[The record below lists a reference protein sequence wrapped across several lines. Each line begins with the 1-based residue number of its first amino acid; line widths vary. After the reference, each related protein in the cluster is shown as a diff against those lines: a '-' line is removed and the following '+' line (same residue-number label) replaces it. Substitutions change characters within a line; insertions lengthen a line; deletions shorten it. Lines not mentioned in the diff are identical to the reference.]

1 MNALTAVQNN
11 AVDSGQDYSGFT
23 FIPSAQSPRLLEL
36 TFTEQ
41 TTKQFLEQVA
51 EWPVQALEYKS
62 FLRFRVGKILDDL
75 CANQLQP
82 LLLKTLLN
90 RAEGALLINAV
101 GIDDVA
107 QADEMVK
114 LATAVAHLIGR
125 SNFDAMSGQY
135 YARFVVKNI
144 DNSDSYL
151 RQPHRVMELHN
162 DGTYVEEITDYV
174 LMMKIDEQNMQGGNS
189 LLLHLDDWEH
199 LDHYFRHPL
208 ARRPM
213 RFAAPPSKNVSKD
226 VFHPVF
232 DVDQQGRPVM
242 RYIDQFVQPK
252 DFEEGVWLSELS
264 DAIETSKGILSV
276 PVPVGKFLLINNLFW
291 LHGREREP
299 NITGL
304 GGIFVPS
311 SGIVSYREVTA
322 AMAKIFQDRG
332 GEIIYNAEVSALNEH
347 KNGVVIRTSQGG
359 EYEASTLISCSGLMA
374 DRLVKMLGLE
384 PGFIICPFRGEY
396 FRLAPEH
403 NQIVNHLIYP
413 IPDPAMPF
421 LGVHLTRMIDGS
433 VTVGP
438 NAVLAFKREG
448 YRKRDFSFSDT
459 LEILGSSGIRRVL
472 QNHLRSGLGE
482 MKNSLCKSGYLR
494 LVQKYCPRLS
504 LSDLQPWPAGVRAQ
518 AVSPDGKLIDD
529 FLFVTTPRTIHTCNA
544 PSPAA
549 TSAIP
554 IGAHIVSKVQTL
566 LASQSNHGRTLRAAR
581 SVDALHAAFNQ

>member
-1 MNALTAVQNN
+1 MYDFVIIGGGIIGMSTAMQLIDVYPD
-11 AVDSGQDYSGFT
+11 AR
-23 FIPSAQSPRLLEL
+23 IALLEK
-36 TFTEQ
+36 ESGPACHQ
-41 TTKQFLEQVA
+41 TGHNSGVIHAGVYYTPGSLKAQFCLA
-51 EWPVQALEYKS
+51 
-62 FLRFRVGKILDDL
+62 G
-75 CANQLQP
+75 
-82 LLLKTLLN
+82 N
-90 RAEGALLINAV
+90 RATKAFCDQNGIRYDNCGKMLVATSELEMERMRALWERTAAN
-101 GIDDVA
+101 GIEREWLN
-107 QADEMVK
+107 ADE
-114 LATAVAHLIGR
+114 L
-125 SNFDAMSGQY
+125 
-135 YARFVVKNI
+135 
-144 DNSDSYL
+144 
-151 RQPHRVMELHN
+151 
-162 DGTYVEEITDYV
+162 
-174 LMMKIDEQNMQGGNS
+174 
-189 LLLHLDDWEH
+189 
-199 LDHYFRHPL
+199 
-208 ARRPM
+208 
-213 RFAAPPSKNVSKD
+213 
-226 VFHPVF
+226 
-232 DVDQQGRPVM
+232 
-242 RYIDQFVQPK
+242 
-252 DFEEGVWLSELS
+252 
-264 DAIETSKGILSV
+264 
-276 PVPVGKFLLINNLFW
+276 
-291 LHGREREP
+291 REREP

-322 AMAKIFQDRG
+322 AMAKIFQARG
-332 GEIIYNAEVSALNEH
+332 
-347 KNGVVIRTSQGG
+347 
-359 EYEASTLISCSGLMA
+359 
-374 DRLVKMLGLE
+374 
-384 PGFIICPFRGEY
+384 GEY

-566 LASQSNHGRTLRAAR
+566 LASQSNPGRTLRAAR

>member
-1 MNALTAVQNN
+1 MYDFVIIGGGIIGMSIAMQLIDVYPDARI
-11 AVDSGQDYSGFT
+11 A
-23 FIPSAQSPRLLEL
+23 LLEK
-36 TFTEQ
+36 ESGPACHQ
-41 TTKQFLEQVA
+41 TGHNSGVIHAGVYYTPGSLKAQFCLA
-51 EWPVQALEYKS
+51 
-62 FLRFRVGKILDDL
+62 G
-75 CANQLQP
+75 
-82 LLLKTLLN
+82 N
-90 RAEGALLINAV
+90 RATKAFCDQN
-101 GIDDVA
+101 GIRYDNCGKMLVA
-107 QADEMVK
+107 
-114 LATAVAHLIGR
+114 T
-125 SNFDAMSGQY
+125 
-135 YARFVVKNI
+135 
-144 DNSDSYL
+144 
-151 RQPHRVMELHN
+151 
-162 DGTYVEEITDYV
+162 
-174 LMMKIDEQNMQGGNS
+174 
-189 LLLHLDDWEH
+189 
-199 LDHYFRHPL
+199 
-208 ARRPM
+208 
-213 RFAAPPSKNVSKD
+213 
-226 VFHPVF
+226 
-232 DVDQQGRPVM
+232 
-242 RYIDQFVQPK
+242 
-252 DFEEGVWLSELS
+252 SELEMERMR
-264 DAIETSKGILSV
+264 ALWERTAANGIERE
-276 PVPVGKFLLINNLFW
+276 W
-291 LHGREREP
+291 LNAEELREREP

-322 AMAKIFQDRG
+322 AMAKIFQARG
-332 GEIIYNAEVSALNEH
+332 GEIIYNAEVSALSEH
-347 KNGVVIRTSQGG
+347 KNGVVIRTRQGG

-529 FLFVTTPRTIHTCNA
+529 FLFVTTPRTIHTCNT

-566 LASQSNHGRTLRAAR
+566 LASQSNPGRTLRAAR

>member
-1 MNALTAVQNN
+1 MYDFVIIGGGIIGMSIAMQLIDVYPDARI
-11 AVDSGQDYSGFT
+11 A
-23 FIPSAQSPRLLEL
+23 LLEK
-36 TFTEQ
+36 ESGPACHQ
-41 TTKQFLEQVA
+41 TGHNSGVIHAGVYYTPGSLKAQFCLA
-51 EWPVQALEYKS
+51 
-62 FLRFRVGKILDDL
+62 G
-75 CANQLQP
+75 
-82 LLLKTLLN
+82 N
-90 RAEGALLINAV
+90 RATKAFCDQN
-101 GIDDVA
+101 GIRYDNCGKMLVA
-107 QADEMVK
+107 
-114 LATAVAHLIGR
+114 T
-125 SNFDAMSGQY
+125 
-135 YARFVVKNI
+135 
-144 DNSDSYL
+144 
-151 RQPHRVMELHN
+151 
-162 DGTYVEEITDYV
+162 
-174 LMMKIDEQNMQGGNS
+174 
-189 LLLHLDDWEH
+189 
-199 LDHYFRHPL
+199 
-208 ARRPM
+208 
-213 RFAAPPSKNVSKD
+213 
-226 VFHPVF
+226 
-232 DVDQQGRPVM
+232 
-242 RYIDQFVQPK
+242 
-252 DFEEGVWLSELS
+252 SELEMERMR
-264 DAIETSKGILSV
+264 ALWERTAANGIERE
-276 PVPVGKFLLINNLFW
+276 W
-291 LHGREREP
+291 LNAEELREREP

-322 AMAKIFQDRG
+322 AMAKIFQARG
-332 GEIIYNAEVSALNEH
+332 GEIIYNAEVSALSEH
-347 KNGVVIRTSQGG
+347 KNGVVIRTRQGG

-529 FLFVTTPRTIHTCNA
+529 FLFVTTPRTIHTCVCANRLYVQNGVYDRFA
-544 PSPAA
+544 EKLQQA
-549 TSAIP
+549 
-554 IGAHIVSKVQTL
+554 VSKLHIGNGLEKGVTIGPL
-566 LASQSNHGRTLRAAR
+566 IDEKAVAKVEEHIA
-581 SVDALHAAFNQ
+581 DALEKGARVVCGGKAHERGGNFFQPTILVDVPANAKVSKEETFGPLAPLFRFKDEADVIAQANDTEFGLAAYFYARDLSRVFRVGEALEYGIIGINTGIISNEVAPFGGIKASGLGREGSKYGIEDYLEIKYMCIGL

>member
-1 MNALTAVQNN
+1 MYDFLIIGGGIIGMSTAMQLIDVYPD
-11 AVDSGQDYSGFT
+11 AR
-23 FIPSAQSPRLLEL
+23 IALLEK
-36 TFTEQ
+36 EPGPACHQ
-41 TTKQFLEQVA
+41 TGHNSGVIHAGVYYTPGSLKAQFCLA
-51 EWPVQALEYKS
+51 
-62 FLRFRVGKILDDL
+62 G
-75 CANQLQP
+75 
-82 LLLKTLLN
+82 N
-90 RAEGALLINAV
+90 RATKAFCDQNGIRYDNCGKMLVATSELEMERMRALWERTAAN
-101 GIDDVA
+101 GIDREWLNA
-107 QADEMVK
+107 E
-114 LATAVAHLIGR
+114 
-125 SNFDAMSGQY
+125 
-135 YARFVVKNI
+135 
-144 DNSDSYL
+144 
-151 RQPHRVMELHN
+151 EL
-162 DGTYVEEITDYV
+162 
-174 LMMKIDEQNMQGGNS
+174 
-189 LLLHLDDWEH
+189 
-199 LDHYFRHPL
+199 
-208 ARRPM
+208 
-213 RFAAPPSKNVSKD
+213 
-226 VFHPVF
+226 
-232 DVDQQGRPVM
+232 
-242 RYIDQFVQPK
+242 
-252 DFEEGVWLSELS
+252 
-264 DAIETSKGILSV
+264 
-276 PVPVGKFLLINNLFW
+276 
-291 LHGREREP
+291 REREP

-322 AMAKIFQDRG
+322 AMAKIFQARG
-332 GEIIYNAEVSALNEH
+332 GEIIYNAEVSALSEH
-347 KNGVVIRTSQGG
+347 KNGVVICTRQGG

-421 LGVHLTRMIDGS
+421 LGV
-433 VTVGP
+433 
-438 NAVLAFKREG
+438 
-448 YRKRDFSFSDT
+448 
-459 LEILGSSGIRRVL
+459 L

-529 FLFVTTPRTIHTCNA
+529 FLFGTAPRTLHTCNA

-566 LASQSNHGRTLRAAR
+566 LASQSNPGHTLRAAR